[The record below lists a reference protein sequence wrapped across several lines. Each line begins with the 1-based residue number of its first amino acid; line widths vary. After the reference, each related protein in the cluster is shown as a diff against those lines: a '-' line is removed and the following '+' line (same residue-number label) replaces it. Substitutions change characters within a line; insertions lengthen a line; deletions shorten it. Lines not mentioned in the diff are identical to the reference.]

1 MKDTF
6 IFPGPPG
13 TESCYGS
20 SGMSQNKPQKSWVG
34 ERTLATSDRAG
45 PLLVRKTALGKNTG
59 EVGLD
64 QQGSINFTK
73 HLHE

>member
-6 IFPGPPG
+6 IFPGPRYRELLWELWD
-13 TESCYGS
+13 ES
-20 SGMSQNKPQKSWVG
+20 SQASKVSWVG

-64 QQGSINFTK
+64 Q
-73 HLHE
+73 